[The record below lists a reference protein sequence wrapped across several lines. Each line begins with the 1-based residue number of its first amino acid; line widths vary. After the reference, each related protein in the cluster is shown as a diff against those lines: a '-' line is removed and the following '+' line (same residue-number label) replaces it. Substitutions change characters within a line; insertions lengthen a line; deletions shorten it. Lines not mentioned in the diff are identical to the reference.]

1 MKDETTLQ
9 SIGDSL
15 VNIQEDVTFNLIE
28 TAIDAGFSPLEIIEN
43 GLSPGMLAVGDHF
56 ERGEMFLPQVMMAAT
71 LMGKCVTSLNEKMAE
86 NEASEKKG
94 VIVLGTVEGDV
105 HDIGKNIVKVL
116 LNVNGFDVHD
126 VGRDALLE
134 KFVEKA
140 KEVNAD
146 IIASSALMTGT
157 MEAMGDLETALK
169 DAGIRGSVKTIVG
182 GAPVT
187 QYWAD
192 KIGADA
198 YAENA
203 GEAVQKAVELMRA

>member
-1 MKDETTLQ
+1 MKDETILQ

-15 VNIQEDVTFNLIE
+15 LNIQEDETFTLIE
-28 TAIDAGFSPLEIIEN
+28 TATTDGFTPVEIIEN
-43 GLSPGMLAVGDHF
+43 GLSPGMLAVGDRF
-56 ERGEMFLPQVMMAAT
+56 ERGDMFLPQVMMAAT
-71 LMGKCVTSLNEKMAE
+71 LMGKCVDSLKGSMDG
-86 NEASEKKG
+86 NEAAEKKG
-94 VIVLGTVEGDV
+94 VIVIGTVEGDV

-116 LNVNGFDVHD
+116 LNVNGFEIHD

-157 MEAMGDLETALK
+157 MEVMGDLETALNE
-169 DAGIRGSVKTIVG
+169 AGIRDDVKTIVG

-187 QYWAD
+187 QYWAE
-192 KIGADA
+192 KIGANA

-203 GEAVQKAVELMRA
+203 GEAVQKAVELMQA

>member
-1 MKDETTLQ
+1 MKDETILQ

-15 VNIQEDVTFNLIE
+15 LNIQEDETFTLIE
-28 TAIDAGFSPLEIIEN
+28 TATADGFTPVEIIEN
-43 GLSPGMLAVGDHF
+43 GLSPGMLAVGDRF
-56 ERGEMFLPQVMMAAT
+56 ERGDMFLPQVMMAAT
-71 LMGKCVTSLNEKMAE
+71 LMGKCVDSLKGNMAG
-86 NEASEKKG
+86 NEAAEKKG
-94 VIVLGTVEGDV
+94 VIVIGTVEGDV

-116 LNVNGFDVHD
+116 LNVNGFEVHD

-157 MEAMGDLETALK
+157 MEVMGDLETALK
-169 DAGIRGSVKTIVG
+169 EAGIRDDVKTIVG

-187 QYWAD
+187 QYWAE
-192 KIGADA
+192 KIGANA

-203 GEAVQKAVELMRA
+203 GEAVQKAVELMQV

>member
-1 MKDETTLQ
+1 MCKEKLELIK
-9 SIGDSL
+9 SIIVENNAAGAEEIISNAL
-15 VNIQEDVTFNLIE
+15 ECGLGP
-28 TAIDAGFSPLEIIEN
+28 IDIIEN
-43 GLSPGMLAVGDHF
+43 GLSEGMQQVGDLF
-56 ERGEMFLPQVMMAAT
+56 ERGEFFLPQVMMAAT
-71 LMGKCVTSLNEKMAE
+71 LMTKCVASLNEKIPGGETA
-86 NEASEKKG
+86 AKKG

-116 LNVNGFDVHD
+116 FSVNGFEVHD

-140 KEVNAD
+140 KEVDAD

-157 MEAMGDLETALK
+157 MEAMGDLEIALIN
-169 DAGIRGSVKTIVG
+169 AGIRESVKTLVG

-187 QYWAD
+187 QHWAER
-192 KIGADA
+192 IGADA

-203 GEAVQKAVELMRA
+203 GEAVEKAIQLMNA

>member
-1 MKDETTLQ
+1 MKDEKTLQ
-9 SIGDSL
+9 NIRESL
-15 VNIQEDVTFNLIE
+15 VGIQEDETMSLIKS
-28 TAIDAGFSPLEIIEN
+28 ALDAGFNPLEIIEN
-43 GLSPGMLAVGDHF
+43 GLSPGMLDVGDRF
-56 ERGEMFLPQVMMAAT
+56 ERGEMFLPQVMMAAS
-71 LMGKCVTSLNEKMAE
+71 LMGKCVDLLKEKLPE
-86 NEASEKKG
+86 GDSSSKKG

-116 LNVNGFDVHD
+116 LSVNGFDVHD
-126 VGRDALLE
+126 VGRDALIE

-140 KEVNAD
+140 KEVDAD

-169 DAGIRGSVKTIVG
+169 EAGLRDGVKTMVG

-203 GEAVQKAVELMRA
+203 GEAVQKAVDLLCK

>member
-9 SIGDSL
+9 GIGDSL
-15 VNIQEDVTFNLIE
+15 VNIQEDATFNLIE
-28 TAIDAGFSPLEIIEN
+28 SAIDAGFTPLEIIEN
-43 GLSPGMLAVGDHF
+43 GLSPGMLAVGDRF

-71 LMGKCVTSLNEKMAE
+71 LMGKCVDSLNENMAE
-86 NEASEKKG
+86 GGASEKKG

-157 MEAMGDLETALK
+157 MEVMGDLETALR
-169 DAGIRGSVKTIVG
+169 DAGIRDGVRTIVG

-187 QYWAD
+187 QYWAE

-203 GEAVQKAVELMRA
+203 GEAVQKAVELMQA